1 MSTNA
6 VGILIIIAIIV
17 IGVVTGGD
25 IFRGDGMDTASEVNT
40 TSNDNS
46 AANNLDSTTGAYTGG
61 QTRKPNA
68 SVYEDKVS
76 INNINNPG
84 TFNEY
89 AVLSTD
95 LNDNETVMITG
106 WKLKSTVTGREII
119 IGGAANVPIVGV
131 RDQSPIL
138 LPANAE
144 VMVSTGLSPI
154 GTSFRMN
161 KCAGFLEEKKN
172 FQPSIWTH
180 CPTAIDD
187 APPLS
192 GVINDICLDYIEDL
206 PRCKIPKER
215 DFPDD
220 LTNVCETFLKTKVNY
235 ENCVINH
242 VADPDF
248 LEPEWRVYTGLG
260 GIWGR
265 EKRENIQL
273 LDNSGKVVD
282 TYSY

>member
-1 MSTNA
+1 MNTNA

-25 IFRGDGMDTASEVNT
+25 IFRGGGIDTA
-40 TSNDNS
+40 SNDNS
-46 AANNLDSTTGAYTGG
+46 AASNLDSVTGASAGG
-61 QTRKPNA
+61 QTRNPNA
-68 SVYEDKVS
+68 SIHEDKVS

-89 AVLSTD
+89 AALSAN

-106 WKLKSTVTGREII
+106 WKLRSTVTGREIV

-131 RDQSPIL
+131 RDQSPIS

-144 VMVSTGLSPI
+144 VIVSTGISPI
-154 GTSFRMN
+154 GTSFRIN

-180 CPTAIDD
+180 CPSAIDH

-192 GVINDICLDYIEDL
+192 GVINDVCLDYIEDL

-215 DFPDD
+215 DFPDN
-220 LTNVCETFLKTKVNY
+220 LTNACETFLKTKVNY

-242 VADPDF
+242 VADSDF
-248 LEPEWRVYTGLG
+248 LESEWRVYTGLG